1 MGMLVDGRWQDT
13 WYDTKASGGSF
24 KRENSQFRN
33 WVTANGGPGSAGEGG
48 FVAEPDRYHLY
59 VSLAC
64 PWAHRVLIMRRLKR
78 LETMIPISVVN
89 WLMLENGWTFAPGP
103 GVTGDPINGAD
114 YAWQV
119 YTAADPHYTGRATV
133 PILWDKARGTIVSNE
148 SAELIRML
156 NSAFD
161 GVGAAPG
168 DYYPEALRGGIDAV
182 NDRIYATLNNGV
194 YQSGFATTQE
204 AYEAAVRPVFDT
216 LDWLEQRLSSG
227 RYLMGDVLTE
237 ADIRLFPTLIR
248 FDSVYYSHFKCN
260 VRRIVD
266 YPNLWGFTRDL
277 YQMDGI
283 AGTVDFTHIKNH
295 YYRSHP
301 MINPTG
307 IVPIGP
313 QLDLTAPHGRG

>member
-1 MGMLVDGRWQDT
+1 MGMLVEGRWHDV

-24 KRENSQFRN
+24 RRETSQFRN
-33 WVTANGGPGSAGEGG
+33 WVTADGRPGPTGQGG
-48 FVAEPDRYHLY
+48 FEAAPDRYHLY

-78 LETMIPISVVN
+78 LEAMIPVSVVH
-89 WLMLENGWTFAPGP
+89 WLMLENGWTFQPGP
-103 GVTGDPINGAD
+103 RVTGDPINGAD
-114 YAWQV
+114 YIWQV

-133 PILWDKARGTIVSNE
+133 PILWDKAQGTIVSNE

-161 GVGAAPG
+161 GVGAAAG
-168 DYYPEALRGGIDAV
+168 DYYPEALRSEIDAV
-182 NDRIYATLNNGV
+182 NDRVYATLNNGV
-194 YQSGFATTQE
+194 YQAGFATTQE
-204 AYEAAVRPVFDT
+204 AYEAAVRPLFET
-216 LDWLEQRLSSG
+216 LDWLEERLSKG
-227 RYLMGDVLTE
+227 RYLMGEALTE

-266 YPNLWGFTRDL
+266 YPNLWGFVRDL

-283 AGTVDFTHIKNH
+283 AETVDFGHIKGH
-295 YYRSHP
+295 YYQSHR

-313 QLDLTAPHGRG
+313 ALDLEAPHGRG

>member
-1 MGMLVDGRWQDT
+1 MGMLVEGRWHDV

-24 KRENSQFRN
+24 KREASQFRN
-33 WVTANGGPGSAGEGG
+33 WVTADGRAGPTGQGG
-48 FVAEPDRYHLY
+48 FEAAPDRYHLY

-64 PWAHRVLIMRRLKR
+64 PWAHRVMIMRRLKR
-78 LETMIPISVVN
+78 LEAMIPVSVVN
-89 WLMLENGWTFAPGP
+89 WLMLENGWTFQPGP
-103 GVTGDPINGAD
+103 RVTGDPINGAD
-114 YAWQV
+114 YVWQV

-156 NSAFD
+156 NTAFD

-168 DYYPEALRGGIDAV
+168 DYYPEALRSEIDAV
-182 NDRIYATLNNGV
+182 NDRVYATLNNGV
-194 YQSGFATTQE
+194 YQAGFATTQE
-204 AYEAAVRPVFDT
+204 AYEAAVRPVFET
-216 LDWLEQRLSSG
+216 LDWLEARLSTG
-227 RYLMGDVLTE
+227 RYLMGDRLTE

-266 YPNLWGFTRDL
+266 YPNLWGFVRDI

-283 AGTVDFTHIKNH
+283 AETVDFGHIKGH
-295 YYRSHP
+295 YYQSHR

-307 IVPIGP
+307 IVPVGP
-313 QLDLTAPHGRG
+313 ILSLDTPHGRG